1 MSYGLFVLRYKI
13 LYFVNNAVNVYE
25 KSSNSGMKLNKNYPR
40 LRDTV
45 QQFFNHHEVDS
56 KALVVYFRAEQWK
69 ICVEEFCSYVVSCNS
84 RLCMVD
90 KVETC
95 DGRLYPSG
103 SCKGWQHLQCSIP
116 TDVTK
121 IALCRVEVV

>member
-1 MSYGLFVLRYKI
+1 MVYSYCAIKFCI
-13 LYFVNNAVNVYE
+13 FVNNAVNVYE

-45 QQFFNHHEVDS
+45 QQLFNHHEVDS

-95 DGRLYPSG
+95 DGRLYPGG
-103 SCKGWQHLQCSIP
+103 SCNRLAAP
-116 TDVTK
+116 TMFNPNRCYKNSSVQG
-121 IALCRVEVV
+121 